1 MTVIYSYKK
10 QRRTAEWLIGEH
22 GKKGRKTTWHW
33 DEFDGSGSREGIITE
48 VHEDHAIM
56 EADGMHLWIDDDT
69 AEMFS

>member
-22 GKKGRKTTWHW
+22 GKKTTWHW
-33 DEFDGSGSREGIITE
+33 NEFDGSGSREGIITE